1 VRWVDGPRWLGP
13 GLDFVLERVR
23 GHEVGAVSPAWR
35 ALLALLPLA
44 TFGAAVPAHAHT
56 LSESLSAWTIDGD
69 AVRLQFTVPDLEAK
83 RITPS
88 GKDLPSSAQ
97 LGQYLADRLGASSGG
112 QKCRLAEGPRALA
125 AAAGYYRY
133 DLAFKCASASDVKIR
148 SAAFYDLVKSHTNF
162 ARIEDS
168 SGRFFEQ
175 ILTEDHQEIAV
186 AADAAEGSLE
196 NASLLTYVGMG
207 IMHIF
212 TGIDHMSFMLGLVL
226 ISRRVRDLL
235 FVVTGFTLGHSL
247 TLALAVTGILRPEAR
262 YIDALVAL
270 TIALIGAEN
279 IGDGTH
285 RPLPVAIG
293 LGAILF
299 LMALARYFGLG
310 VTLPTLLLVG
320 AGIFSA
326 SYLMLTGK
334 RRDAGRVRLLV
345 TLVFGLI
352 HGFGFAS
359 NLLEMRLPTD
369 RLAALLMGFNIGV
382 EIGQVTVVLGA
393 LLVAWLLVRAR
404 FAIPRPLFT
413 DIAAAFLVGE
423 GLCWFVQRS
432 VALG

>member
-1 VRWVDGPRWLGP
+1 M
-13 GLDFVLERVR
+13 
-23 GHEVGAVSPAWR
+23 
-35 ALLALLPLA
+35 
-44 TFGAAVPAHAHT
+44 
-56 LSESLSAWTIDGD
+56 
-69 AVRLQFTVPDLEAK
+69 
-83 RITPS
+83 TPS

-97 LGQYLADRLGASSGG
+97 LGHYLADRVGATAAK
-112 QKCRLAEGPRALA
+112 QKCPLVEGPRALA
-125 AAAGYYRY
+125 ASVGYSRF
-133 DLAFKCASASDVKIR
+133 DFVFRCPSASDIEIH

-168 SGRFFEQ
+168 GGRFFEQ
-175 ILTEDHQEIAV
+175 ILTVDHQQVAV
-186 AADAAEGSLE
+186 AADDAEGGGLE
-196 NASLLTYVGMG
+196 NAGLLQYVQMG

-247 TLALAVTGILRPEAR
+247 TLALAVTGILRPEAQ

-293 LGAILF
+293 LGGILF
-299 LMALARYFGLG
+299 VMALGRYFDLG

-320 AGIFSA
+320 GGIFSV
-326 SYLMLTGK
+326 SYLMLTGQM
-334 RRDAGRVRLLV
+334 RDAGRVRLLV

-359 NLLEMRLPTD
+359 NLLEMKLPTN
-369 RLAALLMGFNIGV
+369 RLAELLVGFNIGV

-393 LLVAWLLVRAR
+393 LLVAWLLVRAKL
-404 FAIPRPLFT
+404 AIPRPLFT

-423 GLCWFVQRS
+423 GLCWFVERS
-432 VALG
+432 VTLG